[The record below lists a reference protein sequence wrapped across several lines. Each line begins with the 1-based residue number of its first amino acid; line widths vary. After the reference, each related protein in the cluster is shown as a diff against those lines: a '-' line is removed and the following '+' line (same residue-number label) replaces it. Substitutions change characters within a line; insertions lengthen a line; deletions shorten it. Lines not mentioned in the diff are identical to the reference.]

1 MNHSDLVLIGGGH
14 THVLLLRSL
23 AMRPIPGV
31 RVTLVSEKTLT
42 PYSGMLPGFVAGH
55 YSLAQT
61 SIDLNRLCR
70 RAGARWIKATVTAV
84 EPEERQVLLADQA
97 SLGFDQLSIDIG
109 STPDLSVKGAREFAT
124 GVKPIAGFQQRWS
137 ALLEQSVSDSNAECS
152 TVSGAWGVIGA
163 GAGGVEL
170 VLAMAHSM
178 RHCPDLRFHIIYRG
192 ARVLPGYPAAVAAIV
207 ERRLRDYGVTQH
219 PNFSVTEV
227 TAHSV
232 VCTTGKQVDLT
243 ESIWCT
249 GARGAAWP
257 ASSGLATTEKGFISV
272 NRCLQSTSHPSIFAA
287 GDIAEMLDDPRP
299 KAGVYAVRQAPPLA
313 ENLRR
318 AFAGQPLRAVKLQ
331 TRFLSLL
338 SLGDRE
344 AVASRNGLVAKG
356 RWVWRWK
363 DAIDQ
368 KFMRQFAELQASMDM
383 TDRTNS
389 SPDDG
394 MQLMH
399 CGGCGSKLGPGL
411 LMHNLKQVDA
421 SKDVSKYVSKK
432 GEGSTRAANVMAE
445 DASVWTP
452 TAGTLSVQSIDGF
465 RSFTADEYRFG
476 RICANHALSDIYAMG
491 ATVTYAQAWIN
502 LTFSHP
508 RIQQRD
514 HLRML
519 QGIVDALCEQG
530 AELTGGHS
538 TEGAETHLAIVAN
551 GELMPATQW
560 TKAGVQPG
568 DVLVLS
574 KGLGAGVILAADMQG
589 EAQADAVDAAYE
601 SMLQG
606 NDRSMQQLKG
616 FSPHAV
622 TDLTGFGLLGHLL
635 EMLDSTAAQA
645 GTRVGAVL
653 DLSAIPLLFGAR
665 ELATAGW
672 RSSLYPQLKP
682 YLDRCSLSGG
692 IDGGLNQ
699 HNADKTYPVEIDL
712 LLDPQ
717 TSGGLLACMAESDAK
732 AMLATATDFVAIGR
746 IELRAG
752 EANVRFSAAV

>member
-1 MNHSDLVLIGGGH
+1 MI
-14 THVLLLRSL
+14 
-23 AMRPIPGV
+23 
-31 RVTLVSEKTLT
+31 
-42 PYSGMLPGFVAGH
+42 
-55 YSLAQT
+55 
-61 SIDLNRLCR
+61 
-70 RAGARWIKATVTAV
+70 
-84 EPEERQVLLADQA
+84 
-97 SLGFDQLSIDIG
+97 
-109 STPDLSVKGAREFAT
+109 
-124 GVKPIAGFQQRWS
+124 
-137 ALLEQSVSDSNAECS
+137 
-152 TVSGAWGVIGA
+152 
-163 GAGGVEL
+163 
-170 VLAMAHSM
+170 
-178 RHCPDLRFHIIYRG
+178 
-192 ARVLPGYPAAVAAIV
+192 
-207 ERRLRDYGVTQH
+207 
-219 PNFSVTEV
+219 
-227 TAHSV
+227 
-232 VCTTGKQVDLT
+232 
-243 ESIWCT
+243 
-249 GARGAAWP
+249 
-257 ASSGLATTEKGFISV
+257 
-272 NRCLQSTSHPSIFAA
+272 
-287 GDIAEMLDDPRP
+287 DDPRP
-299 KAGVYAVRQAPPLA
+299 KAGVYAVRQAPPLE

-318 AFAGQPLRAVKLQ
+318 AFAGQPLLAVRLQ

-363 DAIDQ
+363 DSIDQ
-368 KFMRQFAELQASMDM
+368 KFMRQFAELQVSMDM
-383 TDRTNS
+383 TDRINS

-394 MQLMH
+394 MELMH

-421 SKDVSKYVSKK
+421 SKKV
-432 GEGSTRAANVMAE
+432 EGITIAANVMAE

-452 TAGTLSVQSIDGF
+452 TPDTITVQSIDGF
-465 RSFTADEYRFG
+465 RSFTSDEYRFG

-519 QGIVDALCEQG
+519 QGIVDALSEQG

-551 GELMPATQW
+551 GELMPETQW

-574 KGLGAGVILAADMQG
+574 KGLGTGVILAADMQG
-589 EAQADAVDAAYE
+589 EAQAAAVDVAYE

-606 NDRSMQQLKG
+606 NGRSMQQLKG

-622 TDLTGFGLLGHLL
+622 TDVTGFGLLGHLL
-635 EMLDSTAAQA
+635 EMLDSTAAQS
-645 GTRVGAVL
+645 GTSVGAVL

-692 IDGGLNQ
+692 LEGGLNQ
-699 HNADKTYPVEIDL
+699 HNADKTCAVEIDL

-717 TSGGLLACMAESDAK
+717 TSGGLLASMAESDAK
-732 AMLATATDFVAIGR
+732 AMLGTETDFVAIGR

-752 EANVRFSAAV
+752 DASVRFSAAV